1 MIEKLD
7 PEQVRK
13 VTETVLSRR
22 EFQDD
27 PSQAWLMDLSQR
39 FIKWLSS
46 LSEWSA
52 GHPDSARI
60 VIIVLGIILLALL
73 GHIGYTVVR
82 EFLSLRKHD
91 DGLNLRDIKLPAL
104 EGVADNWNEAFALA
118 AAALQ
123 SGDLYRALWI
133 THRILLS
140 VLDIRKI
147 VRFARWKT
155 NSDYLRECTST
166 DAAAATL
173 REITDAYERVVYA
186 HEAIDR
192 NQAARLIEQ
201 VKLFASAV
209 NR

>member
-27 PSQAWLMDLSQR
+27 PSRAWMIDLLDR
-39 FIKWLSS
+39 FSKWLSK

-60 VIIVLGIILLALL
+60 LIIVLGIVLLALL
-73 GHIGYTVVR
+73 GHIGYTVVS
-82 EFLSLRKHD
+82 EFLSLRKGD
-91 DGLNLRDIKLPAL
+91 ASLNIRHLKLPAL

-118 AAALQ
+118 GAALQ
-123 SGDLYRALWI
+123 SGNIYRALWI

-140 VLDIRKI
+140 VLDIRKV

-155 NSDYLRECTST
+155 NSDYLRECTNT

-186 HEAIDR
+186 HEDFDR
-192 NQAARLIEQ
+192 NQAARLVEQ
-201 VKLFASAV
+201 VKAFASAV
-209 NR
+209 DR